1 MPVDWY
7 SEVVRLFPAD
17 FMTVEPDDLAEYGRD
32 WTRVY
37 EAAPAAVVFPR
48 TTGEVASFLRLCSE
62 HSVAVVPSGGRTGLS
77 GGAVAANGEVVLSMA
92 RMNKIFPVDLL
103 SSTVRVQAGA
113 ITQAVHEYCQPLGL
127 TWPIDFASKGSSH
140 VGGNIS
146 TNAGGQRVI
155 RYGLT
160 RNWVNGLQVVTM
172 SGDILE
178 LNGSLQKN
186 NTGMELSQL
195 FIGTE
200 GTLGIITEA
209 TLRLTA
215 LPNHTEL
222 FFFATSSLA
231 ASLDLLKHTK
241 LNGPFG
247 ILTFEY
253 LTNDCLESVLK
264 FSQRK
269 SPFASAAHS
278 YVLLEVECAEAEEQ
292 KQKLD
297 EWMQIALANNLIVD
311 GVLAQSHEERNDLWA
326 LRESVSESLAAQGLV
341 YKNDIALPIANLD
354 EFATEMQALLSRNY
368 PHLKLFL
375 FGHLGDGNFH
385 VNFLKPSHM
394 EQFEF
399 LDICHAADAEMFET
413 VRKFGGSVS
422 AEHGIGLLKKAALCY
437 SRAPTELAIF
447 RQIKK
452 ALDPQNLLNPGKIFD
467 LSQDQF

>member
-1 MPVDWY
+1 MNKALPLDLN
-7 SEVVRLFPAD
+7 SEIVRRFPAD
-17 FMTVEPDDLAEYGRD
+17 FMTVAPEDLAEYGRD

-37 EAAPAAVVFPR
+37 DPAPAAIVFPR
-48 TTGEVASFLRLCSE
+48 TTDEVAAFLRLCSE
-62 HSVAVVPSGGRTGLS
+62 HGVAVVPSGGRTGLS
-77 GGAVAANGEVVLSMA
+77 GGAVAANGEVVLSLA

-103 SSTVRVQAGA
+103 SSTVRAQAGA
-113 ITQAVHEYCQPLGL
+113 ITQAVHEHCAPLGL

-160 RNWVNGLQVVTM
+160 RNWVNGLQVVTIG
-172 SGDILE
+172 GDILE

-209 TLRLTA
+209 TLRLTS
-215 LPNHTEL
+215 LPIRTEL

-231 ASLDLLKHTK
+231 ASLELLKHTK
-241 LNGPFG
+241 LNGPFT

-269 SPFASAAHS
+269 SPFVSAAHS
-278 YVLLEVECAEAEEQ
+278 YILLEVECVESAEQ

-297 EWMQIALANNLIVD
+297 EWMQIALENDLIVD
-311 GVLAQSHEERNDLWA
+311 GVLAHSHEERNDLWA
-326 LRESVSESLAAQGLV
+326 LRELVSESLAAQGLV
-341 YKNDIALPIANLD
+341 YKNDIALPIAKLD

-385 VNFLKPSHM
+385 VNFLKPPQM
-394 EQFEF
+394 EKSEF
-399 LDICHAADAEMFET
+399 LDICHAADTEMFET

-422 AEHGIGLLKKAALCY
+422 AEHGIGLLKKAALSY
-437 SRAPTELAIF
+437 SRTPAELAIF

-467 LSQDQF
+467 